1 MSEIGVPIVGG
12 CCKNARNRKTRV
24 AHVGEGLVP
33 SRRNQFHIAK
43 KCSADSHC
51 VRNRR
56 TFLLVN
62 IFARRAAARAA
73 PTARPSFLQLRCIF
87 ATGPRIEMNISHKM
101 LGNSVLLYEIAQ
113 QIYKYYKLYRAGGRL
128 RALRVL
134 PPLRQ
139 YRTFLQPHFS
149 FTRLRFLSAPY
160 LGRRR
165 GPACRRRRRGSAWC

>member
-128 RALRVL
+128 

-160 LGRRR
+160 PGRRR